1 MNKFIGIGRLTKD
14 IELRTSQ
21 SGKSLVQNSIA
32 INSMQKDNQ
41 GNYIADFF
49 NIVIFNKLAENVAK
63 YCSKGSQIAIEGH
76 LNNSKSE
83 KDGKTTIYTKIIVD
97 NLTFLD
103 NKNQTDN
110 SQHNSENDIQTNNN
124 VERDP
129 YSEMGEEITLSDDDL
144 PF

>member
-124 VERDP
+124 V
-129 YSEMGEEITLSDDDL
+129 
-144 PF
+144 